1 MVPYLSRFVSR
12 ESERNARVCARC
24 QLMAPTA
31 STILLVRRLNAERE
45 KESPMKISALAPS
58 ALALLCLMSLH
69 STAGADPLANSKLHG
84 DETIQTPIGDI
95 KLIDSYFDDA
105 ASKRLYD
112 EMDYQRASQ
121 AYIWSMPLVS
131 MSTWRDNQGKAYG
144 VTGDTDFVVLESL
157 KEKRGIVTGNLTT
170 PYIFNF
176 INLKSGP
183 VEIAYP
189 AGQTAGGVLDFWQRP
204 IFDLGL
210 TGPDKGRGA
219 TYIVVGPEGDPAKYK
234 KDGVNVY
241 QSATNNVFIG
251 LRILDQDPAYFDK
264 FTSTYKMGRAGG
276 PLATSRFIKSK
287 DVEWSATA
295 PRGLGYWKKLADVIN
310 DEPVREVDKAWMA
323 MIKPLGIDKG
333 KPFNPDASQKVALL
347 KGAAMG
353 ELMIR
358 NLQVNPR
365 FAEPYWNGTSW
376 YKSFDFHLPQETETR
391 VELDERAT
399 WFYEAVTSTE
409 GMVNPTP
416 GAGQVYMTTKRDSEG
431 RMLRADKTY
440 KLHVPAKVPVGQ
452 FWALTLYSENTRRA
466 YDNGGTEIR
475 SVNLDSRM
483 KDLKYNSDGTIDL
496 FIGPEAPKGF
506 EKNHMKTVGD
516 DGWFVY
522 FRLYAPEQPFFD
534 KSFKLT
540 DFEMID

>member
-1 MVPYLSRFVSR
+1 MRKMFTALAIATVFGVTP
-12 ESERNARVCARC
+12 
-24 QLMAPTA
+24 QA
-31 STILLVRRLNAERE
+31 STAQTNQH
-45 KESPMKISALAPS
+45 
-58 ALALLCLMSLH
+58 SLGDA
-69 STAGADPLANSKLHG
+69 TLHG
-84 DETIQTPIGDI
+84 DEVIQSPIGRI
-95 KLIDSYFDDA
+95 ELNDSYFDDD

-112 EMDYQRASQ
+112 EMDYQRATQ

-131 MSTWRDNQGKAYG
+131 ITTWRDNEAKAYG
-144 VTGDTDFVVLESL
+144 VTSDTDFVVLESL

-176 INLKSGP
+176 INLKSGA
-183 VEIAYP
+183 VQIEYP
-189 AGQTAGGVLDFWQRP
+189 PGQTAGGVLDFWQRP

-210 TGPDKGRGA
+210 TGPDKGKGA
-219 TYIVVGPEGDPAKYK
+219 TYIVVGPEDNISKYK
-234 KDGVNVY
+234 KDGVNVF

-251 LRILDQDPAYFDK
+251 LRILDRDPGYFDK
-264 FTSTYKMGRAGG
+264 FTASYKMGRTGG
-276 PLATSRFIKSK
+276 ALATSRFIKGK

-295 PRGLGYWKKLADVIN
+295 PRGLGYWKKLADIVSE
-310 DEPVREVDKAWMA
+310 EPVREVDKAWMA
-323 MIKPLGIDKG
+323 MIAPLGIEKSNA
-333 KPFNPDASQKVALL
+333 FQPDARQKVALL

-358 NLQVNPR
+358 NLQVSPR
-365 FAEPYWNGTSW
+365 YTEPYWRGTSW
-376 YKSFDFHLPQETETR
+376 YKSFDFHIPQETDTR

-399 WFYEAVTSTE
+399 WFYEAVASTE
-409 GMVNPTP
+409 AMVNPTP
-416 GAGQVYMTTKRDSEG
+416 GAGQVYMTTKRDSDG

-440 KLHVPAKVPVGQ
+440 KLHIPTNVPVGQ

-483 KDLKYNSDGTIDL
+483 KDLKYNSDGSIDL
-496 FIGPEAPKGF
+496 FVGPKAPEGY
-506 EKNHMKTVGD
+506 EKNHMKTIGD

-534 KSFKLT
+534 KTFKLA
-540 DFEMID
+540 DFEMVQ